1 LVPERR
7 FTLLIGALALV
18 LASVP
23 YFVGWLLTPAGFV
36 YTGLTTNIDDSYVYL
51 AWMRHVA
58 SGAFFQHNQFC
69 AEPEARQ
76 TLLFNLWFLVLGTLS
91 RALPP
96 ILVFHLA
103 RILGGAA
110 LLWAVA
116 RLLALAVSDERARK
130 LAFALVCFSA
140 GLGWLIPG
148 NPSLKPFAFAKATI
162 DTFQHEA
169 ITFQSLYYS
178 PLFAPATF
186 AMVVFI
192 TALLRSEQTGKL
204 RDTLPAC
211 LAGFLL
217 GNSHTYD
224 VIPLFAVALAGRLA
238 SDISQR
244 KVSTAGWIRL
254 VVIGAAA
261 LPSTAHIAYVLKTD
275 AIFRA
280 RANETEP
287 TYTSLLPWVLLGYGF
302 LLPLGILGALQKNTP
317 GRSVLICWVVVGVA
331 VAYLPFEFQRKLLM
345 GPHIPIALLAGIGL
359 STLAGK
365 LSGDFPK
372 ILALFGVLITVPSNA
387 LLLLRD
393 ITRLQNNE
401 SGTAYRPYLTQD
413 EASALAW
420 LRENAPADSIVL
432 VAPDPTSHTR
442 FPNNP
447 LMPHLAAA
455 VPAHTRCIGYNGH
468 WSETK
473 AYGRKLGEARRFFS
487 QSTDDS
493 QREALLIT
501 NKIRYILY
509 LNHLAGADL
518 GGYIP
523 VDWTLGKQPG
533 ALQPV
538 YTGAEITIFEVSAD
552 D

>member
-1 LVPERR
+1 MPERR
-7 FTLLIGALALV
+7 FYLMFGALALL

-23 YFVGWLLTPAGFV
+23 YLYGWLSTPAGLV
-36 YTGLTTNIDDSYVYL
+36 YTGLTTNIDDSNVYL

-69 AEPEARQ
+69 SEPEARQ
-76 TLLFNLWFLVLGTLS
+76 TLLFNLWFLFLGTLS

-103 RILGGAA
+103 RVAGGAA
-110 LLWAVA
+110 LLWGVT
-116 RLLALAVSDERARK
+116 RLLALVLTEPKARK

-148 NPSLKPFAFAKATI
+148 GGGPYAFAQTTI

-186 AMVVFI
+186 AMVVFL

-224 VIPLFAVALAGRLA
+224 VIPLFAVAVVWRVA
-238 SDISQR
+238 SDLSQR
-244 KVSTAGWIRL
+244 SLNRAGWLRL
-254 VVIGAAA
+254 ILMGVAT
-261 LPSTAHIAYVLKTD
+261 LPTTAHIAYVLKTD

-280 RANETEP
+280 RANETEA
-287 TYTSLLPWVLLGYGF
+287 TYTTMLPWVLLGYGL
-302 LLPLGILGALQKNTP
+302 LLPLALLGAGQKAP
-317 GRSVLICWVVVGVA
+317 GRLFLVCWAVVGVA

-345 GPHIPIALLAGIGL
+345 GAHLPVAILAGAGL
-359 STLAGK
+359 ASLSAK

-372 ILALFGVLITVPSNA
+372 IVAVFGVFITVPSNA
-387 LLLLRD
+387 LLLLRE

-401 SGTAYRPYLTQD
+401 SSTAYRPYLTQD
-413 EASALAW
+413 EVSALQW
-420 LRENAPADSIVL
+420 LREKAPADSVVL
-432 VAPDPTSHTR
+432 VARDPTSQKR
-442 FPNNP
+442 FPGFAM
-447 LMPHLAAA
+447 MPHLAAS
-455 VPAHTRCIGYNGH
+455 VPAYSNCIAYNGH

-473 AYGRKLGEARRFFS
+473 EYKRKMGETLLFFS
-487 QSTDDS
+487 TATDDES
-493 QREALLIT
+493 RRALLAQ
-501 NKIRYILY
+501 NHIRYVLY
-509 LNHLAGADL
+509 LRTLVTAPLEGFRF
-518 GGYIP
+518 
-523 VDWTLGKQPG
+523 VDWTAGKQP
-533 ALQPV
+533 AYLTPV
-538 YTGAEITIFEVSAD
+538 HEGAEVILFAVRE
-552 D
+552 